1 MFYGFIAGLT
11 GGAIGLGGATIL
23 VPVWLNMG
31 VDKDVATASSAPLI
45 MISSFCSFFIS
56 ALSDAYTLPK
66 FLEFFILSFF
76 SSWIVKAIIS
86 FIAARYHMKSVVY
99 ILLMF
104 TMIASLLTLLPF

>member
-56 ALSDAYTLPK
+56 ALS
-66 FLEFFILSFF
+66 
-76 SSWIVKAIIS
+76 